1 MKVPPTAEPLR
12 RFPPHKKA
20 LPAGA
25 SMKYMPDFNESPI
38 KCNLAGS
45 CSSGMI
51 NTSIGVSIIFLA
63 MIVLGANSIIYLR
76 MYSGNTVGLFVA
88 FILNKLWTFQHG
100 GPWSP
105 SLAKWLIVASFGYA
119 CNLGAVITAHRSLVM
134 NSYIPQ
140 FVGVV
145 AYTLVSFF
153 GGRYFAFASAHK

>member
-1 MKVPPTAEPLR
+1 MQFG
-12 RFPPHKKA
+12 RF
-20 LPAGA
+20 LLVGND
-25 SMKYMPDFNESPI
+25 KYQHWRFDHLFSDDRARCQFNYI
-38 KCNLAGS
+38 LTN
-45 CSSGMI
+45 
-51 NTSIGVSIIFLA
+51 
-63 MIVLGANSIIYLR
+63 VL
-76 MYSGNTVGLFVA
+76 GNTVGLFVA